1 MSAGQPEELLTTAR
15 MKTNLASAPGK
26 TTCLLVRLR
35 RESDGYAAEPIL
47 GKSGL
52 ISTMTEADGYVLV
65 DMNQEGLQ
73 AGDTVLVHRFG

>member
-1 MSAGQPEELLTTAR
+1 

-26 TTCLLVRLR
+26 TTCLLVKLWK
-35 RESDGYAAEPIL
+35 EADGYGAEPIL

-52 ISTMTEADGYVLV
+52 ISTMAEADGYVLV
-65 DMNQEGLQ
+65 DMNQEGLR